1 MDIPNELDEFVI
13 DHVDEILKMLSV
25 FTGSNIYIEVK
36 DDLTDSDKK
45 GDITMDVVAERMT
58 KISRHEGLEEGKK
71 QGLEEGK
78 KQGFEEGADMAFE
91 LIERLAADNR
101 NDDISR
107 IRHDKEYRLKLM
119 KEYGILKTE

>member
-1 MDIPNELDEFVI
+1 MRYNDYKIGGPEVI

-36 DDLTDSDKK
+36 DDLTDSDMK

-58 KISRHEGLEEGKK
+58 KVSRSKGFEEGKKLGLEEGV
-71 QGLEEGK
+71 
-78 KQGFEEGADMAFE
+78 DMAFE
-91 LIERLAADNR
+91 LIERLATDNR

-107 IRHDKEYRLKLM
+107 VRHDKEYRLKLM
-119 KEYGILKTE
+119 KEYGILSEK